1 MTNYEKTKELV
12 KNTKKRYFDIFMMI
26 VKETGAEID
35 FSDLDDNT
43 TLMLKNSLALLD
55 NAFDLALSQ
64 AKQNDEMSER
74 LITIESKLDAALA
87 RMNQ

>member
-12 KNTKKRYFDIFMMI
+12 KETKKYYFDIF
-26 VKETGAEID
+26 AE
-35 FSDLDDNT
+35 LDYSEMDDDT
-43 TLMLKNSLALLD
+43 ASMLKNSMTLLD
-55 NAFDLALSQ
+55 NAFDLALSL

-74 LITIESKLDAALA
+74 LINIEYKLDTVLA

>member
-12 KNTKKRYFDIFMMI
+12 KETKKYYFDIL
-26 VKETGAEID
+26 AEFDYSKID
-35 FSDLDDNT
+35 DDDAS
-43 TLMLKNSLALLD
+43 MLKDSMTLVD
-55 NAFDLALSQ
+55 KVFDLVLSQ

-74 LITIESKLDAALA
+74 LIMIESKLDAVLA

>member
-12 KNTKKRYFDIFMMI
+12 KETKKYYFDIF
-26 VKETGAEID
+26 AE
-35 FSDLDDNT
+35 LDYSEMDDDT
-43 TLMLKNSLALLD
+43 ASMLKNSMTLLD
-55 NAFDLALSQ
+55 NAFDLALSL

-74 LITIESKLDAALA
+74 LINIESKLDAVLA

>member
-12 KNTKKRYFDIFMMI
+12 KETKKLYFDIFMMTL
-26 VKETGAEID
+26 KATGTEID
-35 FSDLDDNT
+35 FSDLDDGT
-43 TLMLKNSLALLD
+43 VLMVKNSMALVD
-55 NAFDLALSQ
+55 KAFDLALSQ

-74 LITIESKLDAALA
+74 LINIESKLDAVLA

>member
-12 KNTKKRYFDIFMMI
+12 KETKKYYFDIL
-26 VKETGAEID
+26 AEFDYSKID
-35 FSDLDDNT
+35 DDDAS
-43 TLMLKNSLALLD
+43 MLKDSMTLVD
-55 NAFDLALSQ
+55 KVFDLVLSQ

-74 LITIESKLDAALA
+74 LINIELKLNAVLD

>member
-12 KNTKKRYFDIFMMI
+12 KETKKYYFDIF
-26 VKETGAEID
+26 AE
-35 FSDLDDNT
+35 LDYSEMDDDT
-43 TLMLKNSLALLD
+43 ASMLKNSMTFVD
-55 NAFDLALSQ
+55 KVFDLALSL

-74 LITIESKLDAALA
+74 LINIESKLDAVLA